1 MKKLKPYI
9 IILITALF
17 LELIVFNF
25 SSLSSALNKESDYT
39 QNMNLEGTETGYV
52 AHLYDI
58 NQKVNNIYIDV
69 ELEPNTS
76 VNYDITMTDAGNY
89 YDYPLPKGTITANVK
104 ASDYINIHSYGEVK
118 TMTIDIS
125 YGDNV
130 YKAPFA
136 IKSIKLNVKRPV
148 MFNIV
153 RFLLS
158 IFILSFLYTF
168 RSNSPLL
175 SEKIEHGAL
184 NNVKRR
190 QLIII
195 LCVVLC
201 FVGIG
206 YYLTSSH
213 LLFDEG
219 TKPHHQQYKELAH
232 LIKDGKVAL
241 DEAPSEGILN
251 AENPYDTIYLQANG
265 IEYKADYAYFNGKYY
280 VYFGIVPEV
289 LCYLPYYLITHKDLP
304 NHVATF
310 MFYCVFVIG
319 VFGLLYKLSNRY
331 FKDLSYYVYLIVSS
345 AIVTAGTFAYIYFT
359 ADLYSVPIMA
369 GIGLTLLGLYLWCLG
384 CDLDNAKKVICY
396 IAGSLSMALV
406 AGCRPQMI
414 LFSLLAVIIFWD
426 EVIVNRNLFSK
437 KGIGPTIAIVTPYVV
452 IAIGIMYYNYI
463 RFGSV
468 FDFGATYSLTNND
481 MNLRGISLSRMLLG
495 LGSFLF
501 QLPYINGAFPF
512 LQSVELKYSYMG
524 RMTIEHYFGGIIA
537 TNILC
542 LSLFLILYFKE
553 ELKKRQLMTFVS
565 VSVCISIVIGM
576 LDANTAGVLQR
587 YSADMALGLFIG
599 TAIMIFIMS
608 IKAPKLGIGFIK
620 IGFLMNLGYT
630 LLLICNTASGITLK
644 YYNPELFGKLEQLF
658 RF

>member
-39 QNMNLEGTETGYV
+39 PNMNLEGTETGYV

-553 ELKKRQLMTFVS
+553 ELKKRRLMTFVS

>member
-76 VNYDITMTDAGNY
+76 VNYDITMTDAGNF

-130 YKAPFA
+130 YKAPFI
-136 IKSIKLNVKRPV
+136 IKAIKLNVKRPV
-148 MFNIV
+148 MFNII

-158 IFILSFLYTF
+158 ILILSFLYAF

-184 NNVKRR
+184 NNVKKR

-437 KGIGPTIAIVTPYVV
+437 KGIGPTIAIVAPYVV

-553 ELKKRQLMTFVS
+553 ELKKRRLMTFVS

-599 TAIMIFIMS
+599 TAIMLFIMS